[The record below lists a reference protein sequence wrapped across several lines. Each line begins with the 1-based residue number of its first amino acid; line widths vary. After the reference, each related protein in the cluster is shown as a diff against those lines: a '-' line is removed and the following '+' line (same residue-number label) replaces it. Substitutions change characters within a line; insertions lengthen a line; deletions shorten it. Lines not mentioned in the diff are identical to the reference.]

1 MLPFIRTTSLVACFA
16 GLLLAFPAITPVRA
30 QDKAG
35 GETVLAKVNGRTITE
50 ADLRLAEAEIGNDL
64 GSMPADQR
72 RRVLVEYLI
81 ENHLFAEAAE
91 SEKLGSGTAFDERMK
106 YWQRRALR
114 DAYFDRT
121 VKGAV
126 TEAEARKLYDAQLA
140 AAKPQEE
147 ARARHILV
155 ESEAKAKDI
164 FEKIAHGEDFARMA
178 KEFSKDTGSKEEG
191 GDLGYF
197 SRGQMVPQFEEAAF
211 KLKPGEMSQP
221 VQSQFGW
228 HIIKLEDK
236 RQRGAPPFD
245 SIKERIMNSLV
256 HRKAQELTQSLRDK
270 AKLEFLD
277 PMLKAE
283 AEKEGQIRPAPA
295 PQSQKK

>member
-1 MLPFIRTTSLVACFA
+1 M
-16 GLLLAFPAITPVRA
+16 
-30 QDKAG
+30 
-35 GETVLAKVNGRTITE
+35 LAKVNGRTITE

-91 SEKLGSGTAFDERMK
+91 SEKLGSGAAFDERMK

-114 DAYFDRT
+114 DAYFDRS
-121 VKGAV
+121 VKGAI

-155 ESEAKAKDI
+155 ETEAKAKDI
-164 FEKIAHGEDFARMA
+164 FEKIAHGDDFARMA

-245 SIKERIMNSLV
+245 TIKDRIMASLV
-256 HRKAQELTQSLRDK
+256 HRKAQEMVQGLREK
-270 AKLEFLD
+270 AKLEFVD
-277 PMLKAE
+277 PALKAE
-283 AEKEGQIRPAPA
+283 AEKESQMRPVPTPAPA
-295 PQSQKK
+295 PQGQKK

>member
-1 MLPFIRTTSLVACFA
+1 MGHR
-16 GLLLAFPAITPVRA
+16 
-30 QDKAG
+30 
-35 GETVLAKVNGRTITE
+35 
-50 ADLRLAEAEIGNDL
+50 
-64 GSMPADQR
+64 
-72 RRVLVEYLI
+72 
-81 ENHLFAEAAE
+81 
-91 SEKLGSGTAFDERMK
+91 
-106 YWQRRALR
+106 W
-114 DAYFDRT
+114 
-121 VKGAV
+121 
-126 TEAEARKLYDAQLA
+126 
-140 AAKPQEE
+140 QEE

-155 ESEAKAKDI
+155 ETEAKAKDI

-245 SIKERIMNSLV
+245 SIKERIINSLV
-256 HRKAQELTQSLRDK
+256 HRKAQEMTQTLRDN
-270 AKLEFLD
+270 AKLEFID

-283 AEKEGQIRPAPA
+283 AEKESQMRPVPTPAPA
-295 PQSQKK
+295 PQGQKK